1 MQVIRRRGHTAEPNV
16 VPMIDVLLTLIIIF
30 LLVQSKRMHHELQL
44 PQSSSDAR
52 QAPSIT
58 LQVRPGPTYAIGDR
72 TIPIDSL
79 GAALRALYGGHSGGV
94 LFVEGDPSVRYQ
106 DVYAAFGIA
115 RGAGVT
121 VTGVLTRSLAH
132 Q

>member
-58 LQVRPGPTYAIGDR
+58 LQVRPGPT
-72 TIPIDSL
+72 
-79 GAALRALYGGHSGGV
+79 
-94 LFVEGDPSVRYQ
+94 
-106 DVYAAFGIA
+106 
-115 RGAGVT
+115 
-121 VTGVLTRSLAH
+121 
-132 Q
+132 